1 MYTRFAKYQIGAVVF
16 VEIASRRARR
26 LTNFLWV
33 CYNFPVLR
41 HEAGA
46 LGPKP
51 RFPCTHHFEPDTMKG
66 SAVGKQCRQQA
77 PFFVPLQG
85 GTLS

>member
-1 MYTRFAKYQIGAVVF
+1 MNLSVCIGWWRTEPTLVPPCAIFQVYIIYSMQKRQGSFVKMYTHLAKYQIRAVVF

-41 HEAGA
+41 HEAGHR
-46 LGPKP
+46 G
-51 RFPCTHHFEPDTMKG
+51 
-66 SAVGKQCRQQA
+66 
-77 PFFVPLQG
+77 
-85 GTLS
+85 